1 MARFDGKPVI
11 KVKVSDGIHKSQ
23 ELIER
28 AVKGDGPIY
37 HHEGGKAA
45 STSSDGDESFGRQ
58 IYKHLMNGVSH
69 MLPFVIGGGILIAL
83 AFLVDNQ
90 AINPANFGKNT
101 PLAAL
106 LKTIGEQAFG
116 FMLPILALSLIHI

>member
-69 MLPFVIGGGILIAL
+69 MLPFVIGGGILIAI
-83 AFLVDNQ
+83 AFLLDDYS
-90 AINPANFGKNT
+90 IDPSNFGSY
-101 PLAAL
+101 
-106 LKTIGEQAFG
+106 Q
-116 FMLPILALSLIHI
+116 S

>member
-1 MARFDGKPVI
+1 
-11 KVKVSDGIHKSQ
+11 
-23 ELIER
+23 
-28 AVKGDGPIY
+28 
-37 HHEGGKAA
+37 
-45 STSSDGDESFGRQ
+45 
-58 IYKHLMNGVSH
+58 MNGVSH

-116 FMLPILALSLIHI
+116 FMLPILLFPVCGILIMGVVMIVVNPVIGMIVMSFTKKPLNK